1 MLQYQI
7 PKKKTS
13 TPLEAVVGEGS
24 VSRPALA
31 PWASVSFGE
40 HYTDELETAAPLVC
54 ALICPAHM
62 RLQSTPTGNE
72 VYSDAV
78 LLHDD
83 SMKDEQ

>member
-1 MLQYQI
+1 
-7 PKKKTS
+7 
-13 TPLEAVVGEGS
+13 VVGEGS

-31 PWASVSFGE
+31 PWASV
-40 HYTDELETAAPLVC
+40 YTDELETAAPLVC